1 MAVWGP
7 NQADWLVTKWAV
19 AKAGMHLV
27 TLNPLYTAPELE
39 YAIQKVDITAI
50 ICPKEIGPLDYHA
63 TIKQMI
69 PGLENATKGDLNFAN
84 VPTLKSIVYY
94 SMEEDENIG
103 GVFNFQGLYNAAGS
117 SQYNMLKDIKIE

>member
-1 MAVWGP
+1 
-7 NQADWLVTKWAV
+7 
-19 AKAGMHLV
+19 MHLV

-39 YAIQKVDITAI
+39 YAIQKVDISAI
-50 ICPKEIGPLDYHA
+50 ICPKEIGPLDYHD

-94 SMEEDENIG
+94 SMEEDEDIG

-117 SQYNMLKDIKIE
+117 SEFSMLKDVKIE